1 MRFYLISPPFEDK
14 NFNKN
19 NFDKITDIIKID
31 YFQIRPKHSSYFK
44 KTEFAK
50 KFLDEFKKIC
60 EEKKI
65 NFLLNDDVYLSKK
78 LGYDGVHLGQNDMN
92 CKDARKILGE
102 KSQVGI
108 SCNNSFQKAEQAL
121 KESAN
126 YVAFGPAFNSKT
138 KKSSKNLLNLELFKK
153 KKIKIPFTIIGG
165 INHSNIKKL
174 LNIGAMNFSL
184 INSIWGFKYGP
195 IESAL
200 KYKEIE
206 ENNEN

>member
-1 MRFYLISPPFEDK
+1 MRFYLISPPFEDE
-14 NFNKN
+14 NFNKD
-19 NFDKITDIIKID
+19 NFDKITDIITID
-31 YFQIRPKHSSYFK
+31 YFQIRPKHNSYFK

-50 KFLDEFKKIC
+50 KFLDEFKIIC

-165 INHSNIKKL
+165 IDHTNIKKL

-200 KYKEIE
+200 KFKEIR